1 MSIPVF
7 IQSQEEFIRLAE
19 HLNCLEA
26 FAIDTEFDN
35 NHYAYGFKLCLLQI
49 ATSDACYL
57 IDPFEIP
64 DLSSLWRVLENPNVE
79 KILHDSGED
88 MRLFYLH
95 GCFPRNIFDT
105 SIASKLLNFEKIGLG
120 SVLSEVLGIESSKKK
135 QQSNWLKRPLLP
147 LQLEYAANDVI
158 YLLKLRELFIERLQ
172 TQNRWEWFQQS
183 MVFLEQKNYAPK
195 TKNTFLSFKDQKEF
209 HPFDQHILNELYRFR
224 DEQAQRISKPVYQ
237 AIPESIIHEI
247 VRQPAILDD
256 WMSLK
261 GIHYR
266 IQNDLIAEKFKMIY
280 KQAQKAAEDAQ
291 LPKFKRQLSKQEILE
306 SQQRATRNNALRDGV
321 FLPIKRWIEQQY
333 SLLFAPYVLSNEII
347 SQLISGEARLS
358 DIGPT
363 FQQNIIKDAA
373 LALGID
379 ISAFT

>member
-7 IQSQEEFIRLAE
+7 IQSQEDFISLAE
-19 HLNCLEA
+19 HLNRLEA

-49 ATSDACYL
+49 ATSDTCYL
-57 IDPFEIP
+57 IDPFEIQ
-64 DLSSLWRVLENPNVE
+64 DLSPLWRVLENPNVE
-79 KILHDSGED
+79 KVLHDSGED

-95 GCFPRNIFDT
+95 GCSPRRIFDT
-105 SIASKLLNFEKIGLG
+105 SIATKLLNFEKIGLG

-158 YLLKLRELFIERLQ
+158 YLLKLREVFTERLQ
-172 TQNRWEWFQQS
+172 AQNRWEWFQQS
-183 MVFLEQKNYAPK
+183 MVFLEQKSYAPK
-195 TKNTFLSFKDQKEF
+195 SKSTFLSFKEQKEF

-237 AIPESIIHEI
+237 VIPESIIHEI
-247 VRQPAILDD
+247 VRQPTILDD

-266 IQNDLIAEKFKMIY
+266 IQNDLIADKFKTIY

-291 LPKFKRQLSKQEILE
+291 LPKFKRQLNRQEIAE
-306 SQQRATRNNALRDGV
+306 AQERATRNNALRDGI
-321 FLPIKRWIEQQY
+321 FLPIKRWIEQEY
-333 SLLFAPYVLSNEII
+333 SLLLAPYVLSNEII
-347 SQLISGEARLS
+347 NQLISEEAKLS